1 MRSLLSPWAAYRT
14 LSSSSLHLLAM
25 SSASALLR
33 SPVLTSTEAATFPG
47 SGSTASQPMSQKV
60 KAAAENI
67 KKKLGNVT
75 YDNADDTG
83 NDHRVDMY
91 PQGHRSASRSR
102 DRSAQGRQ
110 QRAGLAD
117 PDDYRVDTER
127 VGRSTVPSGL
137 RNESHNEHHHSHH
150 HGETGELAGGQ
161 TVGGQGHHHRG

>member
-1 MRSLLSPWAAYRT
+1 MRSCLIRSLCLLGGHST
-14 LSSSSLHLLAM
+14 LVFSRATQHPAFLLLHANE
-25 SSASALLR
+25 
-33 SPVLTSTEAATFPG
+33 PEAATFPG
-47 SGSTASQPMSQKV
+47 SGSTANESVSQKV

-110 QRAGLAD
+110 TRQGLAD

-127 VGRSTVPSGL
+127 VGRSTAPSGL

-161 TVGGQGHHHRG
+161 TVGGQSHHHRG